1 MIFHPKN
8 ALKPLILLIKMEL
21 KKYYLW
27 TALAGHKGMSF
38 VRSD

>member
-1 MIFHPKN
+1 MIFHPKKCPQTLDFTDKN
-8 ALKPLILLIKMEL
+8 RV